1 MVEWENGRFLG
12 QQDSPCLR
20 DAAAQGFTL
29 VTYDRR
35 TIPPVLKTWAEEE
48 RTHGGVIFV
57 DEKTIS
63 PADIGGLVWA
73 LTRLARETG
82 NWDWTNRIISCGA
95 DANRVDVIV
104 KTNFFRSSALRRD
117 VWRIDEEQRTI
128 TQVCEMLLHEG
139 VEAYKKEG
147 PKFMHRLVAEW
158 RTRGAVAKEDRPLP
172 GISRQSSKYAKRCA
186 TIILILCYTE
196 MAMQLFPGDKS

>member
-35 TIPPVLKTWAEEE
+35 TIPPLLKTWAAEE

-63 PADIGGLVWA
+63 PADIGGLVWG
-73 LTRLARETG
+73 LDQTG
-82 NWDWTNRIISCGA
+82 KRNWELGLD
-95 DANRVDVIV
+95 
-104 KTNFFRSSALRRD
+104 
-117 VWRIDEEQRTI
+117 
-128 TQVCEMLLHEG
+128 
-139 VEAYKKEG
+139 
-147 PKFMHRLVAEW
+147 
-158 RTRGAVAKEDRPLP
+158 
-172 GISRQSSKYAKRCA
+172 
-186 TIILILCYTE
+186 
-196 MAMQLFPGDKS
+196 